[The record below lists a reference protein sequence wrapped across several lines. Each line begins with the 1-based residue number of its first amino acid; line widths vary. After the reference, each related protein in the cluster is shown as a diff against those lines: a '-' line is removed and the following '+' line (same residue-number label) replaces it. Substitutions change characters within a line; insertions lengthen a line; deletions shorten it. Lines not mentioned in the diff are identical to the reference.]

1 MVTRRNFL
9 SASAAAMAAGVVA
22 PFASREAV
30 AATPQRFTLN
40 LVNASGQNT
49 AYAYVVGLS
58 GGRPLFVR
66 ADGGSYYPPSP
77 SSPVT
82 PLGQDCAIPL
92 GGHGS
97 STRVSIPRM
106 YVARIYVV
114 TGSKLDFFVNPGPAI
129 VHPSFLNTGDP
140 NFNKNWTF
148 AEFTFNEYELFS
160 NISYVDFVAA
170 PLGLSLRSLS
180 GRVETIPGLPAGALD
195 PICYALQQQASREGS
210 AWDSLIQRGSNG
222 LNLRA
227 MSAHY
232 QAGRFQNYLSGYINA
247 VWSKYASTT
256 LTVDTQ
262 SGFGRLTARV
272 GGDGL
277 LRFNN
282 GESFARPST
291 ADVLSCDSGPFSLA
305 GASEVRKA
313 IIPRLAA
320 ALNRTTLLDNADQPN
335 GEVASR
341 FYRNAQTNHYARL
354 VHERLPDNRGYAF
367 PYDDVSPSGGQDFS
381 GAARSGDPDTLTVT
395 LRALR

>member
-1 MVTRRNFL
+1 MVTRRSFL
-9 SASAAAMAAGVVA
+9 GAGAAALAAGVAGPLV
-22 PFASREAV
+22 SRSAF
-30 AATPQRFTLN
+30 AATPARFNLA

-49 AYAYVVGLS
+49 AYAYVVGFS
-58 GGRPLFVR
+58 NDRPLFVR
-66 ADGGSYYPPSP
+66 ADGSSYYPPSP
-77 SSPVT
+77 SAPVT
-82 PLGQDCAIPL
+82 PLGADCAIPL
-92 GGHGS
+92 GGQGS
-97 STRVSIPRM
+97 TTRVSVPRM
-106 YVARIYVV
+106 YGARIYVV
-114 TGSKLDFFVNPGPAI
+114 TGSKLNFFVNPGPAV
-129 VHPSFLNTGDP
+129 VHPSFLNTSDT
-140 NFNKNWTF
+140 NFQKNWTF

-170 PLGLSLRSLS
+170 PVGLSLRSLS
-180 GRVETIPGLPAGALD
+180 GRVETIPGLPAGSLD
-195 PICYALQQQASREGS
+195 PICYALQQQASQEGS
-210 AWDSLIQRGSNG
+210 AWDSLIQRGSDG
-222 LNLRA
+222 RNLRA

-232 QAGRFQNYLSGYINA
+232 QASRFQNYLAGYIDS
-247 VWSKYASTT
+247 VWNKYASNT

-262 SGFGRLTARV
+262 SQFGVLTARV
-272 GGDGL
+272 SGGL

-282 GESFARPST
+282 GETFAKPST
-291 ADVLSCDSGPFSLA
+291 ADVLSCDSGPFSLG

-320 ALNRTTLLDNADQPN
+320 ALNRTTLLDNANQPQ

-341 FYRNAQTNHYARL
+341 FYRNARTNHYARL